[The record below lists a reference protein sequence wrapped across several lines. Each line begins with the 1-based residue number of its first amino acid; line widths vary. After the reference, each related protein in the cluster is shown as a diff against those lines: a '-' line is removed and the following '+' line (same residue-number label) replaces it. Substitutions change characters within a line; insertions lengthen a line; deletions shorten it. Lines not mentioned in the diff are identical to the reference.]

1 MVSLSWPYKMLNPRL
16 RGLQMRDKQLSRGA
30 MKIGLLAY
38 PIHKYLPGYL
48 STVSLVSLVRL
59 GHTGLN

>member
-1 MVSLSWPYKMLNPRL
+1 MVSLSWPYKMLHPRL

-30 MKIGLLAY
+30 MKISLLAY

-48 STVSLVSLVRL
+48 STVSLVRL